1 MRKRLLQK
9 INPNS
14 YNRLSKLES
23 DALEGELTE
32 DEISQSLQN
41 MKHNKSP
48 GIDGF
53 PSEFYKVFWRK
64 LKIFVLRTL
73 NESYKIGQLPVT
85 MRHSIIISPDES
97 RGYIGFRSVAPPP
110 PP

>member
-1 MRKRLLQK
+1 MRK
-9 INPNS
+9 S

-48 GIDGF
+48 GISIRILQSF
-53 PSEFYKVFWRK
+53 LEKIENVCSEN
-64 LKIFVLRTL
+64 L
-73 NESYKIGQLPVT
+73 E
-85 MRHSIIISPDES
+85 
-97 RGYIGFRSVAPPP
+97 
-110 PP
+110 